1 MISLRNVSFRYSE
14 DDPWVLQDI
23 SLEIPQGQLSVI
35 IGPNGSGKSTLA
47 ELITGLLEPSS
58 GNILVGGLDTREH
71 PPHMRGRVGLVFQNP
86 EHQFFHTTV
95 AEDVAFGPQN
105 LGLSP
110 EEVEKRTE
118 RVLREVGLW
127 DLAQEN
133 PMNLSWGQK
142 QLVAIAGIL
151 AMEPACLI
159 LDEPTSMLDPP
170 SKKAVRSLI
179 RRFRDR
185 TGCTVLWITQD
196 MEELVG
202 AQRVIV
208 LNRGRIAFDGGWK
221 ELLGLES
228 LLQGM
233 GFQRPTALE
242 LVSFLE
248 KRGLVEEAHLLLFRW
263 EELLSW

>member
-14 DDPWVLQDI
+14 DDPWVLRDI
-23 SLEIPQGQLSVI
+23 SLEIPQGQLVVI

-47 ELITGLLEPSS
+47 ELIAGLLQPSS
-58 GNILVGGLDTREH
+58 GKILVGGLDTRKH
-71 PPHMRGRVGLVFQNP
+71 PPHMGGRVGLVFQNP

-110 EEVEKRTE
+110 GEVEARTE

-133 PMNLSWGQK
+133 PMKLSWGQK

-151 AMEPACLI
+151 AMEPACLV

-179 RRFRDR
+179 KEVRDKR
-185 TGCTVLWITQD
+185 GCTVLWITQD
-196 MEELVG
+196 MEELAG

-208 LNRGRIAFDGGWK
+208 LHQGSIAFDGNWK
-221 ELLGLES
+221 ELMALES
-228 LLQGM
+228 LLEEM
-233 GFQRPTALE
+233 GYGRPTALE
-242 LVSFLE
+242 LASFLK
-248 KRGLVEEAHLLLFRW
+248 KRGLVEEADLILFKW

>member
-1 MISLRNVSFRYSE
+1 MISLQNVSFRYSE

-23 SLEIPQGQLSVI
+23 CLEIPQGQLGVI

-47 ELITGLLEPSS
+47 ELIAGLLQPSS
-58 GNILVGGLDTREH
+58 GKILVGGLDTRKH
-71 PPHMRGRVGLVFQNP
+71 PPHMRGWVGLVFQNP
-86 EHQFFHTTV
+86 EHQFFHTRV

-105 LGLSP
+105 LGLSL
-110 EEVEKRTE
+110 EEVEARVE

-133 PMNLSWGQK
+133 PMKLSWGQK

-170 SKKAVRSLI
+170 SRKAVRSLI
-179 RRFRDR
+179 RRVRDR

-208 LNRGRIAFDGGWK
+208 LNRGRIAFDGEWK
-221 ELLGLES
+221 ELMGLEN
-228 LLQGM
+228 LLAEVGL
-233 GFQRPTALE
+233 QRPAALE
-242 LVSFLE
+242 LVSFLK
-248 KRGLVEEAHLLLFRW
+248 KRGLVEEADLLFSNW